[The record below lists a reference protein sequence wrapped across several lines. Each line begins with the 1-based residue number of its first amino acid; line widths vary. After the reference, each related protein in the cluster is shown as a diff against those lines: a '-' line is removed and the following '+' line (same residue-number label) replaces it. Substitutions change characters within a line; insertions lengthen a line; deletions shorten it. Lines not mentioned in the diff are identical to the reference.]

1 MHSPKQIIFKKV
13 NENAVIP
20 KYARAGDAGLDLSS
34 VENITIP
41 ARGLALV
48 HTGLCMQLPENT
60 EAQIRSRSG
69 LALKHGIFVL
79 NSPGTIDQGYTGEIG
94 VILGN
99 LKDINFEVCVGD
111 RIAQMVVAE
120 LCPVEIFE
128 TTDELHTTERGTG
141 GFGSS
146 GIKSD

>member
-1 MHSPKQIIFKKV
+1 MKEIIFKKI

-20 KYARAGDAGLDLSS
+20 KYAKPGDAGLDLSS
-34 VENITIP
+34 VENIIIP

-69 LALKHGIFVL
+69 LALKYGIFVL

-99 LKDINFEVCVGD
+99 LKDEDFEVHIGD
-111 RIAQMVVAE
+111 RIAQMVIAE
-120 LCPVEIFE
+120 LCPIKITE
-128 TTDELHTTERGTG
+128 TTTELHSTQRGSG

-146 GIKSD
+146 GIKSN